1 MTKTKKSTLVQTI
14 IQLTKEKGL
23 PSTDD
28 EDIHKSSPLFEAK
41 TTDHQD
47 IEGNKQPVVKGLP
60 STHPDEGTRKTNP
73 LPKGNN
79 IDPKDLGRNIQLTN
93 WGQPS
98 TLVTDQ
104 SGSGIKDQ
112 RSMRL
117 EKKWIH
123 KDHPASSKD
132 KKIDNF
138 LDASNSESS
147 SCSKTFKPFD
157 NYMPVIERMLE
168 DHARNKKV
176 LEVAEAYIKNSTNLT
191 ELLTLV
197 KNFDF
202 PSFKTNVEYLQAAM
216 TAQNDHLAKWTE
228 SSASMSWS
236 ITPMMTKIENTQ
248 AKIHLSLLPQATCI
262 PTTVGGEFNIHCNY
276 KPFVPSL
283 EPSRHEGDQVDM
295 NVKPAQTVI
304 PPTQYPK
311 TPITPEGRVI
321 KLSRKPLTEEKD
333 IKGVEVTIEPVQ
345 EPQDTK
351 SIPITIVMPIPKSAP
366 EDKHVG
372 SSSSRPKLTD
382 TVIDI
387 TPLEEQPTNDPSHIT
402 PKDNRGK
409 GIARDPNESPIKF
422 VPTSKD
428 VRPDPNTLVL
438 IPYEIKGK
446 MYQLTNEQI
455 QAHWKKKND
464 DIK

>member
-1 MTKTKKSTLVQTI
+1 MSTGQSTDPQETKGNKQPTVKV
-14 IQLTKEKGL
+14 L

-28 EDIHKSSPLFEAK
+28 EDIRKSSPLSEAK
-41 TTDHQD
+41 TTDPQD
-47 IEGNKQPVVKGLP
+47 IEGNKQPIVKGLP

-73 LPKGNN
+73 LPEGNN

-112 RSMRL
+112 DKLKDDSDEEIYEAGEEMDKEEPTL
-117 EKKWIH
+117 TEHQSPSLH

-138 LDASNSESS
+138 LNTSNSESS

-157 NYMPVIERMLE
+157 NYMPVIERVLEVQNVVKE
-168 DHARNKKV
+168 DHACNKKV
-176 LEVAEAYIKNSTNLT
+176 LEAVEAYTKNSTNLT

-202 PSFKTNVEYLQAAM
+202 PGFKTTIEYLQAAV

-228 SSASMSWS
+228 SSAS
-236 ITPMMTKIENTQ
+236 I
-248 AKIHLSLLPQATCI
+248 LSLLPQATCI
-262 PTTVGGEFNIHCNY
+262 PITIGGEFNIHYNY
-276 KPFVPSL
+276 KSFVPSP

-295 NVKPAQTVI
+295 NVKPAQTII
-304 PPTQYPK
+304 PLTQYPK

-321 KLSRKPLTEEKD
+321 KLSTKPLTEEKD
-333 IKGVEVTIEPVQ
+333 IKGVEVTMEPVQ
-345 EPQDTK
+345 ESQDTK
-351 SIPITIVMPIPKSAP
+351 SIPITIVMPITKSAT
-366 EDKHVG
+366 EDEHVG
-372 SSSSRPKLTD
+372 SSSSRPQLTD

-387 TPLEEQPTNDPSHIT
+387 THLEEQPTNNPSH
-402 PKDNRGK
+402 
-409 GIARDPNESPIKF
+409 
-422 VPTSKD
+422 
-428 VRPDPNTLVL
+428 
-438 IPYEIKGK
+438 
-446 MYQLTNEQI
+446 
-455 QAHWKKKND
+455 
-464 DIK
+464 